1 MANKDYYATLGVS
14 RDADDKE
21 IKKAYRKMAMKYH
34 PDKNPGDKEA
44 EEKFKEVNE
53 AYEVLSDAEKKN
65 IYDQYGSDAING
77 QGGFGGGAGGFGAGG
92 FEDIFDIF
100 GSAFGGGFGGF
111 GGGGA
116 RRRGPRRGE
125 DIRQSI
131 TIDFKDAAFGKKFS
145 IKINR
150 NEECDECHGS
160 GCKPG
165 TSKKTCSTCGGTG
178 SVRDVK
184 QTPFGNIA
192 STRTCPTCGG
202 TGEII
207 EEPCSK
213 CGGKGHIRKTKTI
226 DVDIPAGIDDGQ
238 IIRLAGQGEIGE
250 LGGPRGDLLII
261 VNVRR
266 DEIFQ
271 REGFDVYVEMP
282 ISFVQAALGDD
293 VLVPTIDGNV
303 KYSIPEGTQTGTV
316 FRLKGKGIQRLNS
329 SSRGDQYVKVKVEV
343 PTKLSDKQKNLLKD
357 FAKESGGE
365 VSGNKKKFSQ
375 KIEEFFTK

>member
-1 MANKDYYATLGVS
+1 MANKDYYATLGIS

-34 PDKNPGDKEA
+34 PDKNPDDKEA

-53 AYEVLSDAEKKN
+53 AYEILSDAEKKN
-65 IYDQYGSDAING
+65 IYDQYGSDAVNG
-77 QGGFGGGAGGFGAGG
+77 QGGFGGAGGFGAGG

-111 GGGGA
+111 GGGSA
-116 RRRGPRRGE
+116 RRRGPMRGD

-131 TIDFKDAAFGKKFS
+131 TIDFKDAAFGKKVS

-150 NEECDECHGS
+150 NEECSKCHGS
-160 GCKPG
+160 GAKPG

-178 SVRDVK
+178 TVRDVK

-207 EEPCSK
+207 EEPCDK
-213 CGGKGHIRKTKTI
+213 CHGKGYTRKTKTI

-238 IIRLAGQGEIGE
+238 IIRLAGQGEYGE

-261 VNVRR
+261 VNVRN
-266 DEIFQ
+266 DDIFERQ
-271 REGFDVYVEMP
+271 GFDVYVEMP

-329 SSRGDQYVKVKVEV
+329 TSRGDQYVKVNVEV
-343 PTKLSDKQKNLLKD
+343 PTKLSDKQKDLLKE

>member
-1 MANKDYYATLGVS
+1 MANKDYYATLGIS

-34 PDKNPGDKEA
+34 PDKNPDDKEA

-53 AYEVLSDAEKKN
+53 AYEILSDAEKKN
-65 IYDQYGSDAING
+65 IYDQYGSDAVNG
-77 QGGFGGGAGGFGAGG
+77 QGGFGGAGGFGAGG

-111 GGGGA
+111 GGGSA
-116 RRRGPRRGE
+116 RRRGPMRGD

-131 TIDFKDAAFGKKFS
+131 TIDFKDAAFGKKLS

-150 NEECDECHGS
+150 NEECSKCHGS
-160 GCKPG
+160 GAKPG

-178 SVRDVK
+178 TVRDVK

-207 EEPCSK
+207 EEPCDK
-213 CGGKGHIRKTKTI
+213 CHGKGYTRKTKTI

-238 IIRLAGQGEIGE
+238 IIRLAGQGEYGE

-261 VNVRR
+261 VNVRN
-266 DEIFQ
+266 DDIFERQ
-271 REGFDVYVEMP
+271 GFDVYVEMP

-329 SSRGDQYVKVKVEV
+329 TSRGDQYVKVNVEV
-343 PTKLSDKQKNLLKD
+343 PTKLSDKQKDLLKE